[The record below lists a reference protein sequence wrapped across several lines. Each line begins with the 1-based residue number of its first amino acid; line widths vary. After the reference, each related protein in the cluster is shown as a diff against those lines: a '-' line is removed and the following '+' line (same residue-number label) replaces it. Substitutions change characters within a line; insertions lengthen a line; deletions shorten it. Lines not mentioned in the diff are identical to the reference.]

1 MPRTIRFHLDEHVAH
16 AVADGLRRL
25 GIDVTTST
33 DANLLGAS
41 DAEQIAY
48 GLAEGR
54 IIFSQDDDLLA
65 LAAAGVRHAGLA
77 YCHQTARSVGQK
89 HPRSGTHLAS
99 LRAGRD
105 EEPNRVHLTHRR
117 FAASGGARIHF
128 SQFDNRAAHSIF
140 A

>member
-25 GIDVTTST
+25 GIDVTTSM

-54 IIFSQDDDLLA
+54 VIFFQDDDLLA
-65 LAAAGVRHAGLA
+65 PAAGGGKPAGLG
-77 YCHQTARSVGQK
+77 YLPPDAR
-89 HPRSGTHLAS
+89 PRG
-99 LRAGRD
+99 
-105 EEPNRVHLTHRR
+105 PIIRVL
-117 FAASGGARIHF
+117 GLMLGVY
-128 SQFDNRAAHSIF
+128 QP
-140 A
+140 